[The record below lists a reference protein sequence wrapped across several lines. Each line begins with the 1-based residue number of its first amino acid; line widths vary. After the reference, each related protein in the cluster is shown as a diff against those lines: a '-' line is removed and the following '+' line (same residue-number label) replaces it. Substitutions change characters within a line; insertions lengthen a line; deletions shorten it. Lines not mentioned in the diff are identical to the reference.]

1 MHRNAPLTVEGRRR
15 LCNRIEEDGYT
26 IAQAAESMHISRQ
39 TASKW
44 WHRYLVSGLAGLEDR
59 PSRPRSCPHRTPA
72 RLERRVVALR
82 QSRKLGPARLG
93 PIVGLPASTTH
104 KILVRHHLSRLAYMD
119 RPSGR
124 VIRRIETDHAGELV
138 HLDVKKLAK
147 IPPGGGWRV
156 HGRGWQRL
164 GGKAARV
171 GYGYIHSAV
180 DAHSR
185 LAYSEI
191 HDDEQARTAIAFFL
205 RAKAFFEAHGI
216 AIERVLSDNRSCYR
230 SKDFAAVLLAVGI
243 KHTFTKPYHPATN
256 GKVERFN
263 RTLLDEWAYVRAY
276 GSESARRRALD
287 TWLHRYNHHRHHTAV
302 GGPPI
307 SRVNNVVG
315 YNS

>member
-26 IAQAAESMHISRQ
+26 IAQAAGSMHISRQ

-59 PSRPRSCPHRTPA
+59 PSPPRSCPHRTPA
-72 RLERRVVALR
+72 RLERRVVAEA
-82 QSRKLGPARLG
+82 SRESSARRASARSSG
-93 PIVGLPASTTH
+93 CRRRPPTRSSSATTSAGSPIWTGRGAGDPSH
-104 KILVRHHLSRLAYMD
+104 RD
-119 RPSGR
+119 RP
-124 VIRRIETDHAGELV
+124 RRRARPPRRR
-138 HLDVKKLAK
+138 KLAK

-191 HDDEQARTAIAFFL
+191 HDDEQARTAIAFSL
-205 RAKAFFEAHGI
+205 RAKAFFEART
-216 AIERVLSDNRSCYR
+216 AIERVLSDNGSCYR
-230 SKDFAAVLLAVGI
+230 SKDSAAVLLVAGI

-276 GSESARRRALD
+276 GSESARRKALD

-315 YNS
+315 YNN